1 MWCRI
6 IAGIVVVISE
16 SPTVIPIIPVV
27 IPLIMDLLNG
37 NEIDMDIII
46 RRVNTTLKTD
56 SEELSL

>member
-6 IAGIVVVISE
+6 VGGIVVVISE

-46 RRVNTTLKTD
+46 RRVNTTLTTD